1 MTIRHANLRDTD
13 VILLY
18 DKHISKE
25 ELINSINLNR
35 VYIAVENKQFCG
47 WLRYNLFWDNTPFMN
62 MLYLLEGFRGK
73 GYGQQ
78 LVEHW
83 ENDMKNLGY
92 NHVLTST
99 QSDEMAQHFYTR
111 LGYKTIGGFLPAQ
124 DPFEIIM
131 SKSLLTAK

>member
-35 VYIAVENKQFCG
+35 VYIAVENEQFCG

-62 MLYLLEGFRGK
+62 MLYFLGGFRGK
-73 GYGQQ
+73 GYGRK
-78 LVEHW
+78 LTERW
-83 ENDMKNLGY
+83 EKDMKNLGFIT
-92 NHVLTST
+92 VMTST
-99 QSDEMAQHFYTR
+99 QSDETAQHFYTR
-111 LGYKTIGGFLPAQ
+111 LGYKTVGGFMP
-124 DPFEIIM
+124 DNEPFEMIM
-131 SKSLLTAK
+131 MKNI

>member
-62 MLYLLEGFRGK
+62 MLYLLEDFRGK
-73 GYGQQ
+73 GYGKQ

-83 ENDMKNLGY
+83 ENDMKDLGY

-99 QSDEMAQHFYTR
+99 QSDESAQHFYTR